1 MHNAIFDEHKG
12 VYRVENADGT
22 FETYTPAQYAE
33 LVDTSVEEE
42 DEEINTEED
51 EDANLEE
58 SGPLAKFLL
67 LEDIP
72 YTDEFGTPTGTAEKG
87 SIQEVPVELGEA
99 WVAEGKAEA
108 IIEPAPETKT
118 GIISKILGK

>member
-1 MHNAIFDEHKG
+1 MKNAIFDEHKG

-33 LVDTSVEEE
+33 LVDTSVEAEE
-42 DEEINTEED
+42 ETNTGKG

-58 SGPLAKFLL
+58 SGPLAKYLL

-99 WVAEGKAEA
+99 WVAQGLAELV
-108 IIEPAPETKT
+108 INE
-118 GIISKILGK
+118 